1 MSSCI
6 NWFIASIVLLSIFM
20 LCLSNFQEQ
29 CSIGYFFQVLNSQ
42 KYGYGQQGT
51 HGTVHGYVGTVHG
64 YVSTMHGYIGMVVG
78 TVPMHTLPTVPTIY
92 VPS

>member
-1 MSSCI
+1 MVHFLTWVVSSEI
-6 NWFIASIVLLSIFM
+6 PYIYI
-20 LCLSNFQEQ
+20 SNFQEQ
-29 CSIGYFFQVLNSQ
+29 CSIGYFFQVRNSQ

-64 YVSTMHGYIGMVVG
+64 YASTVHGYVGMVVG
-78 TVPMHTLPTVPTIY
+78 TVPMYTLPTVPTIY